1 MRTLRLPLLAP
12 LSLLL
17 LAVPAPAQDAP
28 PDPSWEESVLAWRER
43 RAERLRQP
51 DGWLSLAGLHWLKEG
66 ANTLGAADDND
77 LVLPAGPAHA
87 GRIVLEEG
95 VLRVEAGPD
104 PGLTHT
110 GEPVTTLALAT
121 DGAEEGPTVL
131 ELDRLSFYVIDR
143 GGHLALR
150 VRDPENPALVHFQG
164 LEYFPLD
171 PSWRFDARFE
181 PYEPLKTIRVADI
194 TGLVSEEA
202 VWGAV
207 VFERDGRTHR
217 LDALAE
223 PGDEQ
228 LFIIFGDR
236 TNGLETYGAGRY
248 LYTDAPDAEMRLEI
262 DFNKSYSPPCIFTP
276 FATCPLPPPQNRL
289 PLRVEAGEKT
299 YAGAQH

>member
-1 MRTLRLPLLAP
+1 MRTLRVRLLA
-12 LSLLL
+12 LLCL
-17 LAVPAPAQDAP
+17 PVLAASASAQDASP
-28 PDPSWEESVLAWRER
+28 QESWEESVVAWRQR

-51 DGWLSLAGLHWLKEG
+51 DGWLSLAGLHWLKDG
-66 ANTLGAADDND
+66 PNTFGSADDND

-87 GRIVLEEG
+87 GRLVVETGSVE
-95 VLRVEAGPD
+95 VEAGPD
-104 PGLTHT
+104 AGLSHA
-110 GEPVTTLALAT
+110 GEPVTTLSLAT
-121 DGAEEGPTVL
+121 DAAEEGPTVL

-150 VRDPENPALVHFQG
+150 VRDAENPALVHFQG

-171 PSWRFDARFE
+171 RSWRFDARFE
-181 PYEPLKTIRVADI
+181 AYEPLKTIRVADI
-194 TGLVSEEA
+194 TGLVSEET

-207 VFERDGRTHR
+207 VFERDGKTYR

-223 PGDEQ
+223 PGAEE
-228 LFIIFGDR
+228 LFLIFGDR
-236 TNGLETYGAGRY
+236 TNGIETYGAGRY
-248 LYTDAPDAEMRLEI
+248 LYTDAPDAEGRVEI

-299 YAGAQH
+299 YAGGH